1 VEEGNLSGSIKQRPE
16 ALKKTRGRPRA
27 EIDLKQLERL
37 CELQCTQE
45 ELATFFRV
53 STKTIER
60 LAATS
65 EGPEA
70 IDRGAALGRISLRRQ
85 QFKLLR
91 GGSTAMAIWLGKQ
104 ILGERD
110 RLDTTLRTPP
120 GEAFRIEAEV
130 NDRKQAIL
138 LNQLFSPEEIASAH
152 QKLEE
157 LERAGVDSAA

>member
-1 VEEGNLSGSIKQRPE
+1 MSGSIKKGRK
-16 ALKKTRGRPRA
+16 ALKKTRGRPKA
-27 EIDLKQLERL
+27 EIDLRQLERL
-37 CELQCTQE
+37 CELQCTHE

-60 LAATS
+60 FAATP
-65 EGPEA
+65 EGREA

-104 ILGERD
+104 ILGQRD
-110 RLDTTLRTPP
+110 KLDTTLRSPP

-152 QKLEE
+152 LKLEE
-157 LERAGVDSAA
+157 LERAGAESAA